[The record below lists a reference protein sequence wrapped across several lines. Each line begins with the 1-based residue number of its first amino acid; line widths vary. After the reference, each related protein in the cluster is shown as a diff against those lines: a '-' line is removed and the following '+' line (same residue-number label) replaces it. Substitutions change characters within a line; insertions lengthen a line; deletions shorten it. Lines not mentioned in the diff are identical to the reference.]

1 MTNIKELK
9 EITRPMFTSGK
20 VHFYSICKI
29 IDYVMPTYWEK
40 HTKKSFDEMQELVRK
55 FQESHHMNSY
65 SAPRGDFSFLEA
77 EKETLELNLTNC
89 IVEDLS

>member
-9 EITRPMFTSGK
+9 EIDRPMFTNGK
-20 VHFYSICKI
+20 VHFYNICDV
-29 IDYVMPTYWEK
+29 IDYVMPNYWEA
-40 HTKKSFDEMQELVRK
+40 HTKEANNEMQKLVKK
-55 FQESHHMNSY
+55 FQNSHSMHFY
-65 SAPRGDFSFLEA
+65 SAPREDFSFLEA